1 MPPTPAQPPTPRTP
15 PARPTVAQR
24 RAACLGELAGGTDRF
39 HEPRRP
45 DCPWC
50 GSERLRTRLRTPD
63 LLQHKPGTFVVDE
76 CEDCAHAFQNPRLTT
91 EGLAFYHR
99 DFYEDQERS
108 EAREEDGN
116 RNGSRDG
123 KGGQEGTGGR
133 DGAGDAGEYE
143 SFAERTLRSRAGR
156 RRHEAAAR
164 AMLPFPEPESWL
176 DVGTG
181 HGHFPAVAK
190 ELFPYTSFD
199 GTDPTSRVER
209 AGAAGRLEEAHRG
222 RLPDLAGR
230 LRARYDVVSM
240 FHHLEHSPDP
250 REELRAALA
259 VLRPGGHLL
268 VEVPDP
274 DCAFG
279 ALLGKWWV
287 SYGQPR
293 HLHLMPL
300 RNLLDELDA
309 LGCSVVSTDRREP
322 HVPYDLT
329 GALALAIGNRLP
341 GGDEPWRP
349 APPTDL
355 QRALRTALTR
365 AAAPLLASASVL
377 DHTLAPLLR
386 RTRFS
391 NAYRIIARK
400 NPRADLG
407 APSAR

>member
-1 MPPTPAQPPTPRTP
+1 MPPTPVTPPTPATP
-15 PARPTVAQR
+15 PTPPTPVTSSAQQSVAQR
-24 RAACLGELAGGTDRF
+24 RAVYLGELALGTDHF

-50 GSERLRTRLRTPD
+50 GSARLRTRLRTPD

-91 EGLAFYHR
+91 EGLAFYYR
-99 DFYEDQERS
+99 DFYENQDRGEERQEH
-108 EAREEDGN
+108 
-116 RNGSRDG
+116 
-123 KGGQEGTGGR
+123 EG
-133 DGAGDAGEYE
+133 
-143 SFAERTLRSRAGR
+143 FAERTLRSRAGR

-164 AMLPFPEPESWL
+164 AMLRFPEPESWL

-181 HGHFPAVAK
+181 HGHFPAAAK
-190 ELFPYTSFD
+190 ELFTYTSFD
-199 GTDPTSRVER
+199 GLDPTSRVDR
-209 AGAAGRLEEAHRG
+209 ARAAGRIEEAHRG
-222 RLPDLAGR
+222 RLPDLVGR

-287 SYGQPR
+287 SYCQPQ

-349 APPTDL
+349 GPPTDL
-355 QRALRTALTR
+355 QRTLRTALTR
-365 AAAPLLASASVL
+365 AATPLLASAFVL
-377 DHTLAPLLR
+377 DHALAPLLR

-400 NPRADLG
+400 NPGRPAASDG
-407 APSAR
+407 PAAFIP

>member
-1 MPPTPAQPPTPRTP
+1 MPPTPVTPPTPATP
-15 PARPTVAQR
+15 PTPPPAAATTAAQQSAVQQPTAQQSVAQR
-24 RAACLGELAGGTDRF
+24 RAVYLGELARGTDRF

-50 GSERLRTRLRTPD
+50 GSARLRTRLRTPD

-76 CEDCAHAFQNPRLTT
+76 CEDCAHAFQNPRLTA
-91 EGLAFYHR
+91 EGLAFYYR
-99 DFYEDQERS
+99 DFYENQDGGEERQEH
-108 EAREEDGN
+108 
-116 RNGSRDG
+116 
-123 KGGQEGTGGR
+123 GGER
-133 DGAGDAGEYE
+133 HEHE

-181 HGHFPAVAK
+181 HGHFPAAAK
-190 ELFPYTSFD
+190 ELFTYTSFD
-199 GTDPTSRVER
+199 GLDPTSRVDK
-209 AGAAGRLEEAHRG
+209 ALAAGRVEEAHRG
-222 RLPDLAGR
+222 RLPDLVGR

-287 SYGQPR
+287 SYCQPQ

-300 RNLLDELDA
+300 RNLLDELDE

-355 QRALRTALTR
+355 QRTLRTALTR
-365 AAAPLLASASVL
+365 ATAPLLASAFVL
-377 DHTLAPLLR
+377 DHALAPLLR

-400 NPRADLG
+400 NPRANLL
-407 APSAR
+407 